1 MKPIDAAW
9 NLLKAIPLDP
19 DTPWVDG
26 KGISGFRGEVS
37 DAHFRESLPNFP
49 LGAHMQTNEMPN
61 YTDTDSRGRIAAVLG
76 GERNMRTVPI
86 SPYDSDITR
95 QSAYQ
100 FAPLENPDFPRGH
113 GGYNYPTANY
123 QGGFPKTHRPTP
135 GSNQELIDAIS
146 RLSPDEQYLVNAMKE
161 SHRTTHPTQ
170 KTLDEMNMSRDEYLQ
185 HMQENATAAARAMGL
200 DNNLPGGRLGAVAR
214 YSQDMTPPEYQQS
227 VFE

>member
-19 DTPWVDG
+19 DTP
-26 KGISGFRGEVS
+26 SGFRGEVS

-49 LGAHMQTNEMPN
+49 LGRHMQTNEMPH

-100 FAPLENPDFPRGH
+100 FAPLR
-113 GGYNYPTANY
+113 YPNVPGSRERTANY
-123 QGGFPKTHRPTP
+123 LGGVPKTHSPP
-135 GSNQELIDAIS
+135 SGSNQALIDAIE
-146 RLSPDEQYLVNAMKE
+146 RLDPDSPEYYIEDGARQIQGFRN
-161 SHRTTHPTQ
+161 THPTQ
-170 KTLDEMNMSRDEYLQ
+170 RHLDEMGMSRDEYLQ
-185 HMQENATAAARAMGL
+185 YMQGMPTKVARQVGL
-200 DNNLPGGRLGAVAR
+200 DNNLPGGRLGMVAR
-214 YSQDMTPPEYQQS
+214 HSQDMTPPEYQQS

>member
-9 NLLKAIPLDP
+9 GLLKAIPLDP
-19 DTPWVDG
+19 DTP
-26 KGISGFRGEVS
+26 SGFRGEVS

-49 LGAHMQTNEMPN
+49 LGAHMQTKEMPH

-95 QSAYQ
+95 QTAYQ
-100 FAPLENPDFPRGH
+100 FAPRRNPDLPDDAP
-113 GGYNYPTANY
+113 YNYRTANY
-123 QGGFPKTHRPTP
+123 HEGVPRTHTPIP
-135 GSNQELIDAIS
+135 GSNQALIDAIA
-146 RLSPDEQYLVNAMKE
+146 RLSPEEQYLANAARE
-161 SHRTTHPTQ
+161 TQSFRNTHPTQ
-170 KTLDEMNMSRDEYLQ
+170 RTLDEMNMSRDEYLQ
-185 HMQENATAAARAMGL
+185 YMQGMPTRMARQVGL
-200 DNNLPGGRLGAVAR
+200 DNNLPGGRLGEVAR